1 MRSILVLAAAAML
14 SLGAHAQAPQS
25 GQDHAAH
32 HPDGGAASAVAGKKA
47 PRKAPGKSKAAA
59 PSASGA
65 SGAMGMGMG
74 GDMPQM
80 HDQMHKPGG
89 MHDQMHGKDG
99 QMMGGMPAASAAS
112 K

>member
-14 SLGAHAQAPQS
+14 SLGAHAQAPQT

-59 PSASGA
+59 PSASAA
-65 SGAMGMGMG
+65 SGAMGMGKG

-99 QMMGGMPAASAAS
+99 PMMGGMPAASAAS